1 VDAATVELALPP
13 AMGVDQASS
22 GDRHGPLAE
31 QVMQFER
38 EAILAAR
45 KERKEK
51 GKADVRGDTQP
62 RQTRYRKRRI
72 VTAATETI
80 EPEIDPLDAQ
90 RAGLHDEALEQGH
103 EEIKLN
109 LEETE

>member
-1 VDAATVELALPP
+1 
-13 AMGVDQASS
+13 
-22 GDRHGPLAE
+22 
-31 QVMQFER
+31 
-38 EAILAAR
+38 
-45 KERKEK
+45 
-51 GKADVRGDTQP
+51 VRDGGQP
-62 RQTRYRKRRI
+62 RLTRYRKRRI